1 MARNEPTTRP
11 RRKLLPHFVLGGLI
25 LAGTLAFIAFPMVTR
40 SRGKGS
46 HRIEAIN
53 NLHQIGL
60 ALFEFDSEYG
70 SFPSADTIADVRE
83 ETGTDLELGD
93 ASSNQLFRQLIAT
106 GLKSEK
112 PYFCYR
118 PPPARR
124 PDDVVT
130 KGKALEPGECSWG
143 YVAGLNS
150 NFAPGTP
157 IVFGP
162 LVPGTRRFDPI
173 PLRGKA
179 IILSA
184 DNSAAPERS
193 TRKPA
198 KSWRTA
204 WTSSIPANLGGA
216 ARHRTSS
223 YPSRKNCQPH
233 CQRRS
238 RPGDLQATRA
248 RSPVASG

>member
-1 MARNEPTTRP
+1 M
-11 RRKLLPHFVLGGLI
+11 PHFVLGGLI
-25 LAGTLAFIAFPMVTR
+25 LAGTVAFIAYPLLTR
-40 SRGKGS
+40 RSCRDFN
-46 HRIEAIN
+46 RTQAIS

-150 NFAPGTP
+150 ALAPGTP

-173 PLRGKA
+173 PMRGKA

-184 DNSAAPERS
+184 DNSVRAGEIDPKTGQVMENGMDIFDPRQPWWGGKTPDIKLPE
-193 TRKPA
+193 
-198 KSWRTA
+198 
-204 WTSSIPANLGGA
+204 
-216 ARHRTSS
+216 
-223 YPSRKNCQPH
+223 
-233 CQRRS
+233 
-238 RPGDLQATRA
+238 
-248 RSPVASG
+248 